1 MIPFQRVG
9 SGNQGMRI
17 PSPETRTGILQH
29 TDFSLAF
36 FNSTS
41 RYGKTC
47 DMQNDRRARYCS
59 KAGK

>member
-9 SGNQGMRI
+9 SRNQGMRI
-17 PSPETRTGILQH
+17 PSPEKRTGILQH

-36 FNSTS
+36 INSRS

-47 DMQNDRRARYCS
+47 DVQNDRCARYCS